1 MSTTTT
7 TNKGFFVSLR
17 STGIAVATTVEVVAN
32 TATTTIQDAGEV
44 VQDLTASAK
53 NASRIL
59 RVKSGDALDETIV
72 ESNRKAD
79 ALVASGVEIKSEY
92 QKYFDR
98 DEARS
103 GIWATR

>member
-1 MSTTTT
+1 MSTTT
-7 TNKGFFVSLR
+7 TNKGFFVTLR
-17 STGIAVATTVEVVAN
+17 STGVAVATTVETVAN
-32 TATTTIQDAGEV
+32 TATTTVQDAGEV
-44 VQDLTASAK
+44 IQDLSASAK
-53 NASRIL
+53 SASRML

-72 ESNRKAD
+72 ESNRKAE
-79 ALVASGVEIKSEY
+79 ALEASGVEIKSEY

>member
-1 MSTTTT
+1 MSTT

-17 STGIAVATTVEVVAN
+17 SASTAAAVTVETVAN
-32 TATTTIQDAGEV
+32 TATITVQDAGEV

-72 ESNRKAD
+72 ESNRKAE
-79 ALVASGVEIKSEY
+79 ALEASGVAIKSEY
-92 QKYFDR
+92 QKYFKR
-98 DEARS
+98 DQVRS
-103 GIWATR
+103 GIWTS

>member
-1 MSTTTT
+1 MSTT

-17 STGIAVATTVEVVAN
+17 SASTAVAVTVETVAN
-32 TATTTIQDAGEV
+32 TATTTVQDAGEV
-44 VQDLTASAK
+44 IQDLSASAK

-92 QKYFDR
+92 QKYFER
-98 DEARS
+98 DQARS

>member
-1 MSTTTT
+1 MSTT
-7 TNKGFFVSLR
+7 TNKGFFVTLR
-17 STGIAVATTVEVVAN
+17 STGVAVATTVETVAN
-32 TATTTIQDAGEV
+32 TATITVQDAGEV

-72 ESNRKAD
+72 ESNRKAE
-79 ALVASGVEIKSEY
+79 ALVASEVEIASEY

-98 DEARS
+98 DQVRS

>member
-1 MSTTTT
+1 MSTTD
-7 TNKGFFVSLR
+7 NKGFFVTLR
-17 STGIAVATTVEVVAN
+17 STGVAVATTIETVAN
-32 TATTTIQDAGEV
+32 TATVSIQDAGKV

-79 ALVASGVEIKSEY
+79 ALVDSGVEIASEY
-92 QKYFDR
+92 QKYFER
-98 DEARS
+98 DAVRS
-103 GIWATR
+103 GIWTR

>member
-7 TNKGFFVSLR
+7 TDKGFFITLR
-17 STGIAVATTVEVVAN
+17 STGVAVATTVETVAN
-32 TATTTIQDAGEV
+32 TATVVVQDTGEV

-53 NASRIL
+53 NASRVL
-59 RVKSGDALDETIV
+59 RIKSGDALDDTVV
-72 ESNRKAD
+72 ESNAKARARAD
-79 ALVASGVEIKSEY
+79 AGTDIKSEY
-92 QKYFDR
+92 KEYFDR

>member
-1 MSTTTT
+1 MPTT

-17 STGIAVATTVEVVAN
+17 SAGTAAAVTVETVAN
-32 TATTTIQDAGEV
+32 TATTTVQDAGEV

-72 ESNRKAD
+72 ESNRKAE
-79 ALVASGVEIKSEY
+79 ALVASGVEIASEY
-92 QKYFDR
+92 QKYFER
-98 DEARS
+98 DQARS
-103 GIWATR
+103 GIWTR

>member
-1 MSTTTT
+1 MSTT
-7 TNKGFFVSLR
+7 TNKGFFVTLR
-17 STGIAVATTVEVVAN
+17 STGVAVATTVEVVAN
-32 TATTTIQDAGEV
+32 TATTTVQDAGEII
-44 VQDLTASAK
+44 QDLSASAK
-53 NASRIL
+53 SASRML

-79 ALVASGVEIKSEY
+79 ALVTSGVEIKSEY

-103 GIWATR
+103 GIWASR

>member
-1 MSTTTT
+1 MSTTD
-7 TNKGFFVSLR
+7 NKGFFVTLS
-17 STGIAVATTVEVVAN
+17 STGVAVATTIETVAN
-32 TATTTIQDAGEV
+32 TATVSIQDAGEV

-79 ALVASGVEIKSEY
+79 AIVDSGVEIASEY
-92 QKYFDR
+92 QKYFER
-98 DEARS
+98 DAVRS
-103 GIWATR
+103 GIWTR

>member
-1 MSTTTT
+1 MS
-7 TNKGFFVSLR
+7 TNKGFFITLR
-17 STGIAVATTVEVVAN
+17 STGVAVATTVETVAN
-32 TATTTIQDAGEV
+32 TVTATVQDAGEV

-53 NASRIL
+53 SASRML

-72 ESNRKAD
+72 ESNRKAE
-79 ALVASGVEIKSEY
+79 ALEASDVDIKSEY
-92 QKYFDR
+92 QKYFER

>member
-1 MSTTTT
+1 MSTT
-7 TNKGFFVSLR
+7 TNKGFFVTLR
-17 STGIAVATTVEVVAN
+17 STGVAVATTVETVAN
-32 TATTTIQDAGEV
+32 TATTTVQDAGEV
-44 VQDLTASAK
+44 IQDLSASAK
-53 NASRIL
+53 SASRML

-79 ALVASGVEIKSEY
+79 ALVASGVDIKSEY
-92 QKYFDR
+92 QKYFER

>member
-1 MSTTTT
+1 MSTTT

-32 TATTTIQDAGEV
+32 TATTTVQDAGEII
-44 VQDLTASAK
+44 QDLSASAK
-53 NASRIL
+53 SASRML
-59 RVKSGDALDETIV
+59 RVKSGDALDETII

-79 ALVASGVEIKSEY
+79 ALADSGVDIKSEY
-92 QKYFDR
+92 QKYFER
-98 DEARS
+98 NQARS

>member
-1 MSTTTT
+1 MSTTD
-7 TNKGFFVSLR
+7 NKGFFVTLR
-17 STGIAVATTVEVVAN
+17 STGVAVATTIETVAN
-32 TATTTIQDAGEV
+32 TATVSIQDAGEV

-79 ALVASGVEIKSEY
+79 ALVASGVEIASEY
-92 QKYFDR
+92 QKYFER
-98 DEARS
+98 DAVRS
-103 GIWATR
+103 GIWTR

>member
-17 STGIAVATTVEVVAN
+17 STGVAVATTVETVAN
-32 TATTTIQDAGEV
+32 TATTTVQDAGEV

-53 NASRIL
+53 NTSRIL

-72 ESNRKAD
+72 ESNRKAE
-79 ALVASGVEIKSEY
+79 ALEASGVDIKSEY
-92 QKYFDR
+92 QKYFER
-98 DEARS
+98 DAIRS
-103 GIWATR
+103 GIWTR